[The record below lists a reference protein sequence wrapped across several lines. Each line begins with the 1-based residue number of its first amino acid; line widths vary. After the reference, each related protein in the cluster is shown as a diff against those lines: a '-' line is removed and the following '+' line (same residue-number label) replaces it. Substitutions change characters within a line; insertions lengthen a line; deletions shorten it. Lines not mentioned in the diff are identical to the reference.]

1 MRCPFC
7 GCVDSQVK
15 DSRPSEDGSSIRR
28 RRLCPECGSRFT
40 TFEYVQL
47 RNLTVVKRNDMR
59 VPFERDKLYK
69 SINLAVRKRNID
81 AEHVEKIVNSIVRQ
95 LEATGEPEISSFQI
109 GALVMDS
116 LLELDKVAYIRY
128 ASVYK
133 NFSTTEDFEEFVA
146 KLTEE
151 K

>member
-28 RRLCPECGSRFT
+28 RRSCPECGSRFT

-47 RNLTVVKRNDMR
+47 RNLTVLKRNDMH